1 MNTFYATCLTGLLV
15 LVASFSSASSSLA
28 YKVLDEKPHDQKAF
42 TQGLIVHQQM
52 LYESSGLYGKSYI
65 TMYDK
70 QTNQISLK
78 HHLPKSIFAEGLT
91 IRGDVVYVLSW
102 KNGKLFTY
110 DKNNFAPGKTISYTG
125 EGWGLT
131 HTEKHF
137 VMSDGSST
145 LFFRRLS
152 DFAVENTLTV
162 SHQGTPVQR
171 LNELEYAK
179 GYIWANVWQKP
190 LILKIHPDTGIV
202 EGVANLKSLLPKFH
216 LSPKAD
222 VLNGIAY
229 DPDMDAFWVTGKFWP
244 KRYLIQFAP
253 GANKNP

>member
-1 MNTFYATCLTGLLV
+1 MNNFYATFLLGLMAV
-15 LVASFSSASSSLA
+15 VAPLCSASSLMA
-28 YKVLDEKPHDQKAF
+28 YKVLDEKLHDEKAF
-42 TQGLIVHQQM
+42 TQGFIVQQKM
-52 LYESSGLYGKSYI
+52 LYESSGLFGESYI
-65 TMYDK
+65 TVYDK

-78 HHLPKSIFAEGLT
+78 YHLPKNIFAEGLT
-91 IRGDVVYVLSW
+91 VRGDTVYVLSW
-102 KNGKLFTY
+102 KNGTLLTY
-110 DKNNFAPGKTISYTG
+110 DKKTFSPGKTYSYTG

-137 VMSDGSST
+137 AMSDGSST
-145 LFFRRLS
+145 LFFRRFS

-162 SHQGTPVQR
+162 SLQGTPVQR

-202 EGVANLKSLLPKFH
+202 EGVANLKALLPKFH
-216 LSPKAD
+216 LYPKAD

-229 DPDMDAFWVTGKFWP
+229 DLDTDAFWVTGKFWP
-244 KRYLIQFAP
+244 KRYLIQFDS
-253 GANKNP
+253 GTTKNP